1 MKEIELINYR
11 CFTQLRIYFKPHI
24 NVLVGDNA
32 SGKTTILKA
41 IKSVLSSF
49 FTGYSDENTRFIGLS
64 TQDFTRLPTDNGL
77 ANFKPIELKFDLLGL
92 QASMRLESE
101 KAGSSKRTATRLL
114 SNIKQYGQ
122 RLKNNLFNE
131 QQQQTEELPLF
142 ACFST
147 EDIHS
152 SRKLSPGSFKTYFH
166 KPSFGYYECL
176 NGEGLFP
183 YWIKRLLVLKEGN
196 KGETEIQGVRQAL
209 RKALGTEGCNII
221 KDIQIRPN
229 QGKVYYIFTDDREV
243 ETDNLSDGYR
253 RLINIVTDIAFRC
266 MLLNQGIYGEE
277 AYFRT
282 KGTVLIDEIDLHLHT
297 SLQTSV
303 LKGLRVAFPQ
313 LQFIVSTHA
322 PMVMTGI
329 EPDENNIIYR
339 LSYAGDNQYTVAPIQ
354 LYGMDA
360 SSIIESALH
369 TIPRVQD
376 VDDELNVLFSL
387 IDEEQLA
394 EARIKLE
401 QLQNA
406 FGDSLPELAKA
417 ETMLNFLDNDEED
430 Q

>member
-1 MKEIELINYR
+1 LI
-11 CFTQLRIYFKPHI
+11 
-24 NVLVGDNA
+24 GDNA

-152 SRKLSPGSFKTYFH
+152 SRKLSPGSFKAYFH

-209 RKALGTEGCNII
+209 RKALGTEGCHII
-221 KDIQIRPN
+221 EDIQIRPN
-229 QGKVYYIFTDDREV
+229 QGKVYYIFTDGREV

-253 RLINIVTDIAFRC
+253 RLIHIVTDIAFRC

-277 AYFRT
+277 ACFRT

-329 EPDENNIIYR
+329 EPNENNIIYC
-339 LSYAGDNQYTVAPIQ
+339 LSYARDNQYTVAPIQ

-376 VDDELNVLFSL
+376 VDNELNILFSL

-394 EARIKLE
+394 EARTKLE